1 MSATIDFPNA
11 VLNWTAYSLPGVT
24 VSYYYVCLKRDP
36 ASAEC
41 DSLTRVDPSQT
52 SYILT
57 GLTEPGVYYLSVYA
71 ETDSGNSSA
80 SGDLVVT
87 VTGPPAAVSGFSA
100 NAISSRQIS
109 YSFSPYQ
116 LSSGT
121 VYNYLICLKLTVNQT
136 GCNVL
141 KEIPTTETSYIV
153 GSLSA
158 NTVYYSTIYA
168 NTSLGLSVESETVAA
183 KTLEGG

>member
-1 MSATIDFPNA
+1 MSASIDLPNV

-36 ASAEC
+36 ASSEC
-41 DSLTRVDPSQT
+41 DSLTRVDPSLT
-52 SYILT
+52 SYTLT
-57 GLTEPGVYYLSVYA
+57 GLTEPGIYYLSVYA

-100 NAISSRQIS
+100 NAISSSQIS
-109 YSFSPYQ
+109 YSFSLYQ

-141 KEIPTTETSYIV
+141 KEIPATETSYIV

-158 NTVYYSTIYA
+158 NTVYYATIYA

>member
-11 VLNWTAYSLPGVT
+11 VLTWTAYSVSGVT

-41 DSLTRVDPSQT
+41 YSLTRVGPSQT
-52 SYILT
+52 SYTLTILT
-57 GLTEPGVYYLSVYA
+57 DPGVYYLSVYA
-71 ETDSGNSSA
+71 ETDLGNSSA

-87 VTGPPAAVSGFSA
+87 VTGPPPAVSGISA
-100 NAISSRQIS
+100 NAISSSQIS

-141 KEIPTTETSYIV
+141 KEIPATETSYIV

-158 NTVYYSTIYA
+158 NTVYYATIYA